1 MAETIWNE
9 DTISCYGCG
18 LTLPCKTMK
27 KVKDSSCAPQYYC
40 KSCAKLLKSKQ
51 YCGICKKIW
60 HHSDAGDWVCCDGCN
75 VWVHAECD
83 KISSKLLKDLEN
95 IDYYCPDCKGKSDC
109 KLSASQTYKSIKSVG
124 NNQKPVLP
132 EKLAVSSTFNNFS
145 GLAIF
150 AVLLHYI
157 KFFRKVVTY
166 GSSKIIL
173 Q

>member
-1 MAETIWNE
+1 

-83 KISSKLLKDLEN
+83 KISSKLLKMTNWLLDAGS
-95 IDYYCPDCKGKSDC
+95 GKYRLLLPRLQG
-109 KLSASQTYKSIKSVG
+109 KVG
-124 NNQKPVLP
+124 L
-132 EKLAVSSTFNNFS
+132 
-145 GLAIF
+145 
-150 AVLLHYI
+150 
-157 KFFRKVVTY
+157 
-166 GSSKIIL
+166 
-173 Q
+173 

>member
-109 KLSASQTYKSIKSVG
+109 KLSASQTYKSIKYVVIIYCFLFKCLIS
-124 NNQKPVLP
+124 
-132 EKLAVSSTFNNFS
+132 EKGRLCMWKT
-145 GLAIF
+145 
-150 AVLLHYI
+150 
-157 KFFRKVVTY
+157 
-166 GSSKIIL
+166 
-173 Q
+173 

>member
-60 HHSDAGDWVCCDGCN
+60 HHSDAGDWVRFYFSIWC
-75 VWVHAECD
+75 
-83 KISSKLLKDLEN
+83 LLDLIYAYFTDEGN
-95 IDYYCPDCKGKSDC
+95 
-109 KLSASQTYKSIKSVG
+109 YKKHSIIF
-124 NNQKPVLP
+124 
-132 EKLAVSSTFNNFS
+132 ST
-145 GLAIF
+145 
-150 AVLLHYI
+150 
-157 KFFRKVVTY
+157 
-166 GSSKIIL
+166 IL
-173 Q
+173 